1 MSRYSDV
8 KGFENVIQTNNEWDW
23 ARNRI
28 HITDL
33 FSSRRFCSISK
44 EDNCPRDGLTVHMV
58 TRYIME
64 LARLIYESQY
74 FIRVSSYIEKVRVLG
89 NEDVQ
94 RRNIASVQ
102 RCNARPFRAARF
114 MDCAERRVAKVGER

>member
-1 MSRYSDV
+1 
-8 KGFENVIQTNNEWDW
+8 
-23 ARNRI
+23 
-28 HITDL
+28 
-33 FSSRRFCSISK
+33 
-44 EDNCPRDGLTVHMV
+44 MV

-94 RRNIASVQ
+94 RRNIVSVQ
-102 RCNARPFRAARF
+102 RRNARPFRAARF
-114 MDCAERRVAKVGER
+114 MDCAGRRVAKVGER